1 MEFYNVATG
10 KTFKAKKDD
19 IEVVKM
25 KNKKVK
31 GGVPALR
38 TLNEKSGAYVY
49 KFIKYDDY
57 DRLVEKFGKGRM

>member
-10 KTFKAKKDD
+10 KKFKAKNDD

-25 KNKKVK
+25 KNRNVK

-38 TLNEKSGAYVY
+38 AWNEKSDMYVY
-49 KFIKYDDY
+49 KFIKHDDY
-57 DRLVEKFGKGRM
+57 DKLVNKFGKGKM